1 MVRLCEI
8 LARAAAARERGDS
21 NTRTFASSAGVSRAG
36 CARAGSV
43 VGARPGAAARRVFYK
58 LRLTAGSGGGAQR
71 VHLVA
76 VGDELRL
83 RDESLARAA
92 GARERRSLLPPPI
105 LVNFVPKQPL
115 RPVVLARSAS
125 SAVVAAAGGGAVRGS
140 VVPSGAIVPFGGVP
154 IAPASYQHPPTV
166 PGPLGTLHL
175 NPRPLH

>member
-1 MVRLCEI
+1 MEVWGERCLLRTDRRPTRNHIHSITSRPLASMVRLCEI

-115 RPVVLARSAS
+115 RSVVLARSAS
-125 SAVVAAAGGGAVRGS
+125 LGPRTEFFSVRG
-140 VVPSGAIVPFGGVP
+140 
-154 IAPASYQHPPTV
+154 
-166 PGPLGTLHL
+166 
-175 NPRPLH
+175 